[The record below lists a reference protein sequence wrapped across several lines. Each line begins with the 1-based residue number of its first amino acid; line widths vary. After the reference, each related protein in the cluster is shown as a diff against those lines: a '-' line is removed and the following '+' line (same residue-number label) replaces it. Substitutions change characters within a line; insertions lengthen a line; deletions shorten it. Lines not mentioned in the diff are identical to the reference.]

1 MRLATQLKLPSETT
15 LNVRSLYHVVI
26 VVDEQQLVDDDLVV
40 RNVRVVQ
47 RIDVAE
53 DVGDFLNAP
62 CGSYPQLAL
71 RVLEAFRLD
80 ILDLHDSVVALLSPL
95 QFLI

>member
-1 MRLATQLKLPSETT
+1 MRLATQLKLPCETT

-47 RIDVAE
+47 RIDVPE
-53 DVGDFLNAP
+53 DVGDFLDAP

-71 RVLEAFRLD
+71 GVLKAFRLD
-80 ILDLHDSVVALLSPL
+80 VLDLHDSVVALLSPL